1 MGGAENLV
9 LPGSV
14 VGSLQLVGTM
24 KISGWRGTA
33 REILV
38 AGTGLG
44 QSKGADDLGSVEGPR
59 YHAAGSI
66 SILIDVEQS
75 GRCRSLDFK
84 YPRQRLDQLRD
95 NEKNRSIFGK
105 RLRGGQPAR
114 PRETGQYPER
124 PGLGLGMKVGSF
136 GEVCCSRS
144 IV

>member
-1 MGGAENLV
+1 MEGAENLV

-84 YPRQRLDQLRD
+84 YLDKDLINCATMRKIEAYLGRGCEAVSLLDQ
-95 NEKNRSIFGK
+95 G
-105 RLRGGQPAR
+105 
-114 PRETGQYPER
+114 R
-124 PGLGLGMKVGSF
+124 PGSTQRGRVSVYG
-136 GEVCCSRS
+136 
-144 IV
+144 